1 MKREKQYMKKGKPQ
15 IGIRVAKPGEKV
27 EGLGTIKFGKSWP
40 NKTKYVVWEFECD
53 DKAEKDLFDIGMEL
67 LAKDRQTVINYVIVE
82 AIKHTAEF
90 RNKKCKK

>member
-1 MKREKQYMKKGKPQ
+1 MRKARRYMKKGKPQ

-27 EGLGTIKFGKSWP
+27 GGLGTIKFGKSWP
-40 NKTKYVVWEFECD
+40 DKTKYVVWEFECD

-82 AIKHTAEF
+82 AIKYTAEF
-90 RNKKCKK
+90 KKKKCAK

>member
-1 MKREKQYMKKGKPQ
+1 MKKEKPQ

-40 NKTKYVVWEFECD
+40 DKTKYVVWEFECD

-82 AIKHTAEF
+82 AIKHTAKLKK
-90 RNKKCKK
+90 NKCKKSP